1 MILFEL
7 FAYISWALALTVI
20 GGVIAIGVFI
30 ENDEPFGATLA
41 FFIACAIVGT
51 AVYDWQ
57 ASLAFVQTLPQYIG
71 WAALWLVIGA
81 IFSVFKWG
89 FYIKRLAKQLVKN
102 LAFVEKSWSAKAREE
117 LAANRRANGRM
128 QDAEYAE
135 ELERE
140 MSRRHRE
147 DLANAINNALGSV
160 CDYRFDV
167 KDFEKGE
174 ISIDEIF
181 KKAKLTAGNR
191 KALIYTWIVYW
202 PIAMVTTAIREF
214 MLNLLSN
221 LFDALQGVYNYV
233 TRMIVGDALQLAV
246 VQANGIKQVESAA
259 IEKINNGKVDF

>member
-7 FAYISWALALTVI
+7 FAYISWGLALTLI
-20 GGVIAIGVFI
+20 GGVIAIGAFI

-41 FFIACAIVGT
+41 FFIACAVVGT
-51 AVYDWQ
+51 VVYDWQ
-57 ASLAFVQTLPQYIG
+57 ESLAFVQTLPQYIG
-71 WAALWLVIGA
+71 WVALWLVIGA

-89 FYIKRLAKQLVKN
+89 FYVKRLAKQLVKN
-102 LAFVEKSWSAKAREE
+102 LASAEKSWSSKAREE
-117 LAANRRANGRM
+117 WAANRRANGRM
-128 QDAEYAE
+128 QDATYAE
-135 ELERE
+135 ELEHE

-147 DLANAINNALGSV
+147 DLAQAINHALGSV
-160 CDYRFDV
+160 CDYRFGV
-167 KDFEKGE
+167 QDFENGE

-214 MLNLLSN
+214 ILNLLSN

-246 VQANGIKQVESAA
+246 VQANSIKQVESAA